1 MSDDSKTPATSK
13 ANESGEA
20 PKADAVSASEASTTK
35 VADAPVTAGGSDDGG
50 DDPTTAVTGG
60 DASGGPDNGESDSR
74 SMLRQI
80 TESSTLVVLLAIV
93 ASLILGGILIILA
106 SEEVRSTAG
115 YFFSRPGDMLSAM
128 WSSVSSAYSAM
139 WKGAFFNADAG
150 SFAGMIRPF
159 INTLTVA
166 TPLIFAGLGL
176 GIGFRAGLFNIGAQ
190 GQIIIGATLG
200 AMVGFMW
207 HLPVG
212 LHLLVAILGC
222 AIGGAIWGFIPGI
235 LKAKTGAHEVIT
247 TIMLNYVALN
257 LLAYLLTLDT
267 FQRPGSD
274 NPQSPIIDSSAQYPQ
289 LFGAQFPLHLGFF
302 VALLAAWGVWWLME
316 RSTLGFEFR
325 SVGANP
331 SASRTAGMSVGRS
344 TVLVMVIAGGL
355 AGLAGSG
362 QILGTQTSLTTGIAA
377 SFGFDAITVALL
389 GRSRPLGIVFAAI
402 LFGGL
407 KASGPALQV
416 QAGLPI
422 DIVLVVQSLIV
433 LFIAAPPLVRF
444 LFRLPTPKHEKEAA
458 V

>member
-1 MSDDSKTPATSK
+1 MSDDDKNPTTPDASQDG
-13 ANESGEA
+13 ES
-20 PKADAVSASEASTTK
+20 SASADGTK
-35 VADAPVTAGGSDDGG
+35 KAAESSVLVGGSDDGG
-50 DDPTTAVTGG
+50 DAPTSAVTGESG
-60 DASGGPDNGESDSR
+60 EGGEPTTRSEDAR

-80 TESSTLVVLLAIV
+80 TESSTLVVILAIL
-93 ASLILGGILIILA
+93 ASLVIGGILIILA
-106 SEEVRSTAG
+106 SEEVRTAAG
-115 YFFSRPGDMLSAM
+115 YFFSRPADTFSAM
-128 WSSVSSAYSAM
+128 WDSVSSAYSAM
-139 WKGAFFNADAG
+139 WKGAFFNADADT
-150 SFAGMIRPF
+150 FAAKVRPF
-159 INTLTVA
+159 INTLTMA

-190 GQIIIGATLG
+190 GQIIMGATVG

-222 AIGGAIWGFIPGI
+222 ILGGAMWGFIPGI

-247 TIMLNYVALN
+247 TIMLNYIALN
-257 LLAYLLTLDT
+257 LLAYLLTLDA
-267 FQRPGSD
+267 FQRPDSD
-274 NPQSPIIDSSAQYPQ
+274 NPQTPILDANAQYPHV
-289 LFGAQFPLHLGFF
+289 LGESFPLHLGFF

-316 RSTLGFEFR
+316 RSTLGFQFR
-325 SVGANP
+325 AVGANP
-331 SASRTAGMSVGRS
+331 SASRTAGMSVSKS

-355 AGLAGSG
+355 AGLAGSA
-362 QILGTQTSLTTGIAA
+362 QVLGTQPSLTTGIAA
-377 SFGFDAITVALL
+377 SIGFDAITVALL

-444 LFRLPTPKHEKEAA
+444 LFRLPTPKHEKE
-458 V
+458 VTV